1 MDTSEGVDIPDGPV
15 AEVPPAPPQRRLRLV
30 QVLTLLIIAG
40 AFAGT
45 LYILGDPAH
54 RAQVEALIQ
63 TPSGLLILFAISAI
77 SNATLI
83 LPVPGL
89 ALTALAATVAN
100 PLVVGVVA
108 GAGQTLGE
116 LTGYLA
122 GYSGQSLVDQ
132 NPRYARLVGWMR
144 RFGAITIFALA
155 IIPNPLFDVAGI
167 IAGALR
173 MPLLLY
179 VVAAGAGKVLKN
191 VAVAYGAATGIEWL
205 MQVFGA

>member
-1 MDTSEGVDIPDGPV
+1 MSSPDEPGPQAIP
-15 AEVPPAPPQRRLRLV
+15 ATPPRRRLRLV
-30 QVLTLLIIAG
+30 QIATLLIVAA

-45 LYILGDPAH
+45 LYLVGDEAR
-54 RAQVEALIQ
+54 RAQVADLIRS
-63 TPSGLLILFAISAI
+63 PGGLLVLFAVAAI

-89 ALTALAATVAN
+89 LLTSVAGSMAD

-116 LTGYLA
+116 LTGYMA
-122 GYSGQSLVDQ
+122 GYSGQTLVDNLPQ
-132 NPRYARLVGWMR
+132 HARLVGWMR
-144 RFGAITIFALA
+144 RFGAITLFLLAL
-155 IIPNPLFDVAGI
+155 IPNPLFDVAGI

-173 MPLLLY
+173 MPMWLY
-179 VVAAGAGKVLKN
+179 IISAGAGKILKN

-205 MQVFGA
+205 TRIFGG

>member
-1 MDTSEGVDIPDGPV
+1 MS
-15 AEVPPAPPQRRLRLV
+15 APAPDAATSQSIPPPPPPRRLRLV
-30 QVLTLLIIAG
+30 QILTLSILIG

-45 LYILGDPAH
+45 IYLLGDQER
-54 RAQVEALIQ
+54 RAQLEKLIQ
-63 TPSGLLILFAISAI
+63 SPGGLLVLFIVAAI

-100 PLVVGVVA
+100 PLVVGAVA

-122 GYSGQSLVDQ
+122 GYSGQTLADNIPQ
-132 NPRYARLVGWMR
+132 YARLVGWMR
-144 RFGAITIFALA
+144 RFGAITIFVLA

-173 MPLLLY
+173 MPLWAYLA
-179 VVAAGAGKVLKN
+179 AAGLGKIIKN
-191 VAVAYGAATGIEWL
+191 IAVAYGAAFGVEWL
-205 MQVFGA
+205 KQIFGG

>member
-1 MDTSEGVDIPDGPV
+1 MTASED
-15 AEVPPAPPQRRLRLV
+15 AAPPTAEPAVAPPSPKRLRLV
-30 QVLTLLIIAG
+30 QVVTLLVVAG

-45 LYILGDPAH
+45 IYILGDAAR

-63 TPSGLLILFAISAI
+63 SPGGLLALFAIAAI

-89 ALTALAATVAN
+89 ALTALAATVAD
-100 PLVVGVVA
+100 PLLVGVVA

-116 LTGYLA
+116 MTGYLA
-122 GYSGQSLVDQ
+122 GYSGQTLVD
-132 NPRYARLVGWMR
+132 NIPRYAQLVGWMR
-144 RFGAITIFALA
+144 RFGPATIFVLA

-173 MPLLLY
+173 MPVWLY
-179 VVAAGAGKVLKN
+179 VIAGGVGKIIKN
-191 VAVAYGAATGIEWL
+191 TAVAYGAVYGVEWL
-205 MQVFGA
+205 KQVFGA

>member
-1 MDTSEGVDIPDGPV
+1 MSVPAPDAAASPSI
-15 AEVPPAPPQRRLRLV
+15 PAPPPPRRLRLV
-30 QVLTLLIIAG
+30 QILTLLILVG
-40 AFAGT
+40 AFVGT
-45 LYILGDPAH
+45 IYLLGD
-54 RAQVEALIQ
+54 EARRRQLEELIQ
-63 TPSGLLILFAISAI
+63 SPGGLLVLFGVAAV

-122 GYSGQSLVDQ
+122 GYSGQTLADNIPQ
-132 NPRYARLVGWMR
+132 YTRLVSWMR
-144 RFGAITIFALA
+144 RFGPITIFVLA
-155 IIPNPLFDVAGI
+155 IIPNPLFDVAGV

-173 MPLLLY
+173 MPVWAYLA
-179 VVAAGAGKVLKN
+179 AAGLGKIIKN
-191 VAVAYGAATGIEWL
+191 IAVAYGAAFGVEWL
-205 MQVFGA
+205 KQFFGG

>member
-1 MDTSEGVDIPDGPV
+1 MTASED
-15 AEVPPAPPQRRLRLV
+15 AAPPTAEPAVAPPSPKRLRLV
-30 QVLTLLIIAG
+30 QVVTLLVVAG

-45 LYILGDPAH
+45 IYILGDAAR

-63 TPSGLLILFAISAI
+63 SPGGLLALFAIAAI

-89 ALTALAATVAN
+89 ALTALAATVAD
-100 PLVVGVVA
+100 PLLVGVVA

-116 LTGYLA
+116 MTGYLA
-122 GYSGQSLVDQ
+122 GYSGQTLAD
-132 NPRYARLVGWMR
+132 NIPRYAQLVGWMR
-144 RFGAITIFALA
+144 RFGPATIFVLA

-173 MPLLLY
+173 MPVWLY
-179 VVAAGAGKVLKN
+179 VIAGGVGKIIKN
-191 VAVAYGAATGIEWL
+191 TAVAYGAVYGVEWL
-205 MQVFGA
+205 KQVFGA